1 MRNTSHKCT
10 KIYHNISFLPVF
22 LLFLPNSFSFTNF
35 VHLKDEFPYKNFLY
49 PLQLL
54 HVPLV
59 PLYLKNVQHFFN
71 LSQERMYE
79 WEKKT
84 IQIVLPLYF
93 LASFF
98 SLDCFLKRFSC
109 VSLNGKITHRGPCT
123 TLCLSLFLFVH
134 LIRSVA
140 LETLFMTLTV
150 C

>member
-54 HVPLV
+54 LVPLV

-71 LSQERMYE
+71 LSQESMYE

-98 SLDCFLKRFSC
+98 IL
-109 VSLNGKITHRGPCT
+109 
-123 TLCLSLFLFVH
+123 
-134 LIRSVA
+134 
-140 LETLFMTLTV
+140 MTAFKNAFHV
-150 C
+150 

>member
-10 KIYHNISFLPVF
+10 KIYYNISFLPVF

-71 LSQERMYE
+71 LSQVRMYE

-98 SLDCFLKRFSC
+98 IL
-109 VSLNGKITHRGPCT
+109 
-123 TLCLSLFLFVH
+123 
-134 LIRSVA
+134 
-140 LETLFMTLTV
+140 MTAFKNAFHV
-150 C
+150 